1 MRNHSFFFKLCYNK
15 AYIKFCAEKD
25 ERGKSIRTVNEN
37 TALAETDAQYEIVMQ
52 SIYGNAYDAVKLKL
66 DLALEML
73 STLKHILKRRMNE
86 EYMDFQMAN
95 VKTNIAGDKE

>member
-1 MRNHSFFFKLCYNK
+1 
-15 AYIKFCAEKD
+15 
-25 ERGKSIRTVNEN
+25 
-37 TALAETDAQYEIVMQ
+37 MQ

-86 EYMDFQMAN
+86 EYMDYQMAN
-95 VKTNIAGDKE
+95 MKTGVVGDED